1 MTPAAEIARL
11 RELLAAGALPAVVR
25 TVHTP
30 VFSLAFDAADC
41 VVFRVTVEGQGEE
54 ARQVASDS
62 CRASAEARNA
72 LPALLDDLEAARG
85 ALQEIADLEPDCCRR
100 CEGNGNVYADG
111 KSHYMSEGAATI
123 ACPNCGGAGH
133 LTDPDAAKDIAAAY
147 LAPQEPDHED
157 PQTQA

>member
-85 ALQEIADLEPDCCRR
+85 LLDDVKGLLIVLANHHGDGPVTLMVETIDAL
-100 CEGNGNVYADG
+100 
-111 KSHYMSEGAATI
+111 
-123 ACPNCGGAGH
+123 
-133 LTDPDAAKDIAAAY
+133 
-147 LAPQEPDHED
+147 LAPTPQEPNHE
-157 PQTQA
+157 